1 MSKEQQF
8 FFTQALIK
16 WHKSDNSRTMPWKG
30 IKDPYKIWLSE
41 IILQQTRVEQGL
53 SYYEKFVTTYPTIQ
67 HLAKANQEDAFKLW
81 EGLGYYNRCKN
92 LLFTANTIVK
102 DLNGEFPNNYE
113 TLLNLKGIGP
123 YTAAAIASFAYNLP
137 YAVVDGNVFRVLSRF
152 FGIAT
157 PTDTTKGKQL
167 FTELANKVL
176 EKTEPG
182 LFNQAIMD
190 FGATIC
196 KPALPN
202 CGSCIMQKKC
212 TAFKEGTVNELPIK
226 EKKLQKKNRFFTYF
240 FIEVDG
246 TILVHKRINNDIWQN
261 LFELYLVE
269 TESPITW
276 TENLAKDFL
285 NEQLGIKKVT
295 IQFISAVTTQQ
306 LTHQKVRGQLIKVVL
321 PNKPNILKNHSWVSL
336 KELKSLAL
344 PKFIHQLLALKQ
356 SDNVFF

>member
-16 WHKSDNSRTMPWKG
+16 WHNSDNSRMMPWKG

-53 SYYEKFVTTYPTIQ
+53 NYYEKFVTTYPTIQ

-102 DLNGEFPNNYE
+102 ELNGQFPNNYE
-113 TLLNLKGIGP
+113 ALLSLKGIGP

-137 YAVVDGNVFRVLSRF
+137 HAVVDGNVFRVLARF

-157 PTDTTKGKQL
+157 PTDSTKGKQL
-167 FTELANKVL
+167 FTKLANEVL
-176 EKTEPG
+176 DKAEPG

-190 FGATIC
+190 FGATVC

-212 TAFKEGTVNELPIK
+212 TAFKNGTVNELPIK
-226 EKKLQKKNRFFTYF
+226 EKKLQKKNRYFTYF

-246 TILVHKRINNDIWQN
+246 TILVNKRINNDIWQS
-261 LFELYLVE
+261 LFEFYLVE

-276 TENLAKDFL
+276 TEILAKDFL
-285 NEQLGIKKVT
+285 NDQLNIKKAT
-295 IQFISAVTTQQ
+295 IQFISAVSSQQ
-306 LTHQKVRGQLIKVVL
+306 LTHQKVKGQLVKVTL
-321 PNKPNILKNHSWVSL
+321 PNKPSILKNYTWVSL
-336 KELKSLAL
+336 KDLKNLAF
-344 PKFIHQLLALKQ
+344 PKFIHQLIALKQ
-356 SDNVFF
+356 SENVLF